1 MASDPG
7 RIADSLKL
15 GEEFELDLR
24 AYELRRSGQPLRLE
38 RIPMELLLLLVRD
51 RGQLVTRDQII
62 EKIWGKD
69 VYLDADTSI
78 NTAIRK
84 IRQALRD
91 DPEKPRFIQTVTGKG
106 YRYIGPVSPAETP
119 SIAQG
124 LQTPPPIGANEP
136 LPATKVPQLGRRNWR
151 FAAVLVA
158 IALLVLAS
166 VGAYL
171 RWGRSQIRSG
181 AAEGRIMLA
190 VLPFENLTG
199 DAGQEYFSDGLTE
212 EMISQLGN
220 LDPRHMGV
228 IARTSVMHYKN
239 SGFPLD
245 RIAAELGVQYV
256 LEGSVRREANN
267 VRITAELIQVKDQTH
282 LWARQ
287 YDRQLQDL
295 LALQGEIARDIA
307 GEIQLT
313 IDTSYKQTG
322 APGQPAVSAEAYDA
336 YLKGQHFWNKR
347 NPEAFKQAIHYFQE
361 AIDKDP
367 NYARAYAGLADS
379 YALLCGYDSSVPSD
393 VVMPKARAAA
403 LRAIELDQGLAEGH
417 TALAVI
423 AQNYD
428 WDWPTAEREYRRAI
442 ELTPNYATAHHW
454 YGEFLAL
461 QGRFDEAFKEIE
473 RARQLDPLSL
483 IIGADYGAIL
493 YYARQYDRSIEQF
506 QAVLE
511 MEPTFRR
518 AHVVIWPYVE
528 KGLYKRALAAIDEW
542 ERTGAES
549 RPSVESIRA
558 YVYFRAGDAAHAR
571 EALARLNRL
580 YRTNQ
585 IDPAVMFNAYVGTGD
600 KDTTILWLD
609 KACAAHSSGITNL
622 KVSPAY
628 DSLRGDPR
636 FAAILKRMHLTP

>member
-1 MASDPG
+1 MGSDPV

-38 RIPMELLLLLVRD
+38 RIPMDLLLLLVREK
-51 RGQLVTRDQII
+51 GQLVTRDQIV

-69 VYLDADTSI
+69 VYVDADTSI

-84 IRQALRD
+84 IRQVLRD
-91 DPEKPRFIQTVTGKG
+91 DREKPRFIQTVTGKG
-106 YRYIGPVSPAETP
+106 YRYIGPVSPGET
-119 SIAQG
+119 SSTVQG
-124 LQTPPPIGANEP
+124 PPAPPPGDAAEPVTRTKPSWLPLRGWRLGA
-136 LPATKVPQLGRRNWR
+136 AI
-151 FAAVLVA
+151 VA
-158 IALLVLAS
+158 IAILIAAS

-171 RWGRSQIRSG
+171 RWRRPQTRSG
-181 AAEGRIMLA
+181 TGEARIMLA

-220 LDPRHMGV
+220 LDPKRLGV

-245 RIAAELGVQYV
+245 RIGAELRVQYV
-256 LEGSVRREANN
+256 LEGSVRRDASN
-267 VRITAELIQVKDQTH
+267 VRITAELIQVRDQTH

-287 YDRQLQDL
+287 YDRHLQDL
-295 LALQGEIARDIA
+295 LALQREIAKEIA
-307 GEIQLT
+307 DEIQLT
-313 IDTSYKQTG
+313 IDTRHNQNGG
-322 APGQPAVSAEAYDA
+322 ADQPVLSAEAYDA
-336 YLKGQHFWNKR
+336 YLKGQYFWNKR
-347 NPEAFKQAIHYFQE
+347 NPEAFKQAIQYFQQ
-361 AIDKDP
+361 AIDIDP

-379 YALLCGYDSSVPSD
+379 YALLSGYDSSVPAD
-393 VVMPKARAAA
+393 VVMPRARAAA
-403 LRAIELDQGLAEGH
+403 VRAIELDQNLAEGH

-428 WDWPTAEREYRRAI
+428 WDWQTAEREYKRAI

-461 QGRFDEAFKEIE
+461 QGRFDEAFREIE

-506 QAVLE
+506 QAVLD
-511 MEPTFRR
+511 MEPSFRR
-518 AHVVIWPYVE
+518 AHVIIWPLVE
-528 KGLYKRALAAIDEW
+528 KGLYKRALAAMDEW
-542 ERTGAES
+542 ERTGSETKA
-549 RPSVESIRA
+549 SVESTRA
-558 YVYFRAGDAAHAR
+558 YVYFRSGDSAHGR

-580 YRTNQ
+580 YRAEPL
-585 IDPAVMFNAYVGTGD
+585 DPAIMFNGYVGT
-600 KDTTILWLD
+600 KDTDNTIFWLD
-609 KACAAHSSGITNL
+609 KACTAHSSGITNL
-622 KVSPAY
+622 KVNPAF
-628 DSLRGDPR
+628 DSLHGDPR
-636 FAAILKRMHLTP
+636 FTSILQRMHLSP